1 LKTNKKS
8 DLDDYEKK
16 YLARIKD
23 KKKTTSAEQKKP
35 TTKKTKK
42 NMPKK
47 PASTKT
53 KKPASTKTK
62 KSGKNIKKK
71 NMYDDDDDIG
81 IVLIDDDLVKDTEAE
96 LEERKAYLEEARSQ
110 EFGD

>member
-1 LKTNKKS
+1 MKTNKKS

>member
-1 LKTNKKS
+1 MKTNKKS

-53 KKPASTKTK
+53 KK
-62 KSGKNIKKK
+62 SGKNIKKK
-71 NMYDDDDDIG
+71 NMYDDDTG

-96 LEERKAYLEEARSQ
+96 LEERKAYLEESRSQ

>member
-23 KKKTTSAEQKKP
+23 EKKTTSVEQKKP
-35 TTKKTKK
+35 STKKTKK

-47 PASTKT
+47 ST
-53 KKPASTKTK
+53 STKTK
-62 KSGKNIKKK
+62 KSTSVKTKKSDKNIKKK
-71 NMYDDDDDIG
+71 NMYDDDTG

-96 LEERKAYLEEARSQ
+96 LEERKAYLEESRSQ

>member
-1 LKTNKKS
+1 MKTNKKS

-16 YLARIKD
+16 YLD
-23 KKKTTSAEQKKP
+23 KVKNEKKTTSVEQKKP

-53 KKPASTKTK
+53 KK
-62 KSGKNIKKK
+62 SGKNIKKK
-71 NMYDDDDDIG
+71 NMYDDDDTG

>member
-1 LKTNKKS
+1 MKTNKKS

-53 KKPASTKTK
+53 KK
-62 KSGKNIKKK
+62 SGKNIKKK
-71 NMYDDDDDIG
+71 NMYDDDDIG